1 MNVASVFYVSDSMR
15 RYSTTDMQFYATI
28 GLRYMWETG
37 PSFVI
42 KQDGEEAAE
51 EIFDLTNNPSRME
64 EFRKS
69 TAMPYGYRSV
79 SVGDI
84 VEVNGVDYFC
94 DNIGWTIIKQI

>member
-1 MNVASVFYVSDSMR
+1 MNVASVFYAPISMR
-15 RYSTTDMQFYATI
+15 RNSMADLQFYAEC
-28 GLRYMWETG
+28 GRRNMWETG

-64 EFRKS
+64 EFRES

-94 DNIGWTIIKQI
+94 NNVGWTIIKQI